1 MFVSCQP
8 LLQIKTLTEKKKKK
22 SMNKAETVGL
32 AGSLQAKQ
40 RVDGKS
46 FSWLEFLVL
55 STSSHFGSS

>member
-1 MFVSCQP
+1 MSASASKQNED
-8 LLQIKTLTEKKKKK
+8 TKKKKK